1 MIRKAIEKYNL
12 YIVKSNNDSND
23 NFVNMNE
30 TDTNELQKTEPK
42 NYKYHEKHKP
52 SFQEEPKEKKNVRE
66 YSKNIMEM
74 NQRT

>member
-30 TDTNELQKTEPK
+30 TDTNEL
-42 NYKYHEKHKP
+42 
-52 SFQEEPKEKKNVRE
+52 
-66 YSKNIMEM
+66 
-74 NQRT
+74 